1 MYEALRRATASADFC
16 AFARKCDAS
25 TGRVARVSGMAL
37 PSSPCDATQRR
48 RDAEGAEQTSSCRF
62 ATDWIWSERDRV
74 GRARRVPTA
83 LCSARSASP
92 RRVVRGRAR
101 TEGTGPSCWMHIER
115 GAIDIERCTCR
126 RRFDRSRLHGR
137 DRRAIRAEEDRRVI
151 DCDPRRCTNLA
162 LVHERQRGLEMAP
175 LPVDDARARLRA
187 CVRSS
192 FSSSS
197 PRPARRRGS
206 PRPNHLRAADPQNRP
221 LRRTRRAT
229 PTPIAS
235 SSRPRVATT
244 AMAATRKHSMLS
256 SPISTSPPTA
266 TARRARSVAAET
278 RSRSARPAHARSRSR
293 PSSDRPAISTTA
305 CSASRDLRARVVQIG
320 AGQRDRCRRVGA
332 HGRALARSKDGATRV
347 PPRP

>member
-1 MYEALRRATASADFC
+1 M
-16 AFARKCDAS
+16 
-25 TGRVARVSGMAL
+25 
-37 PSSPCDATQRR
+37 RR

-162 LVHERQRGLEMAP
+162 LVPERQRGLGMP
-175 LPVDDARARLRA
+175 G
-187 CVRSS
+187 
-192 FSSSS
+192 
-197 PRPARRRGS
+197 RRRS
-206 PRPNHLRAADPQNRP
+206 CQ
-221 LRRTRRAT
+221 T
-229 PTPIAS
+229 
-235 SSRPRVATT
+235 SR
-244 AMAATRKHSMLS
+244 M
-256 SPISTSPPTA
+256 
-266 TARRARSVAAET
+266 RSLFVLVVVV
-278 RSRSARPAHARSRSR
+278 
-293 PSSDRPAISTTA
+293 TA
-305 CSASRDLRARVVQIG
+305 CSSPSKPAPEPPAGSGSAEPPAASHASCTADADCVVVETACCDHCNGGNAEAFHVVFADQHEPSN
-320 AGQRDRCRRVGA
+320 C
-332 HGRALARSKDGATRV
+332 DGTACTKRGCGDAV
-347 PPRP
+347 AKCEASACTVTIAPLQ